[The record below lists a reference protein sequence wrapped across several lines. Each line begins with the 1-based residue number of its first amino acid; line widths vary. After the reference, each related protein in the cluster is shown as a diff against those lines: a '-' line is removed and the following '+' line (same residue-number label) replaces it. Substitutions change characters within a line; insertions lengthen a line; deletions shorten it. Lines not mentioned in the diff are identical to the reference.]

1 MNDNIKAGAEHHA
14 GDGGYS
20 IGTQE
25 RYEEFVK
32 LRNRVPNLQIEDLMY
47 HAGLT
52 AQGCWDEMDDYAKQA
67 IEKFA
72 ELIVQECLDIVA
84 NADMSELEGPD
95 PEDVLYVACK
105 QIKEHFG
112 VKE

>member
-32 LRNRVPNLQIEDLMY
+32 LRNRVPNQRIEDLMY

-52 AQGCWDEMDDYAKQA
+52 AQGCWDEMDEYTKQA
-67 IEKFA
+67 IERFA
-72 ELIVQECLDIVA
+72 ELIVRDCALTAGFMEHSGRKNIGANILD
-84 NADMSELEGPD
+84 N
-95 PEDVLYVACK
+95 
-105 QIKEHFG
+105 FG
-112 VKE
+112 IEE